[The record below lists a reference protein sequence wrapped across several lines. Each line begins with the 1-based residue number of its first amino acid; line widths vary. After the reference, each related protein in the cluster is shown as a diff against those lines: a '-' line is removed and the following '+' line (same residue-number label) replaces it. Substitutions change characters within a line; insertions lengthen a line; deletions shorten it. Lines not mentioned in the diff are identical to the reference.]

1 MRLGRWQGPQ
11 IMGALKDRRAVGRG
25 MRLGKWQGPHIMGA
39 LKDRR
44 ATGR

>member
-11 IMGALKDRRAVGRG
+11 IMGALDRRAAGRR